1 MSAKGTGSTSR
12 TRTRG
17 KAAVRAVAAA
27 LAIAMASAGTAQG
40 GDDLKNIAIGTGAGI
55 LGQILRGDPITVQG
69 AVGSGLGAA
78 IGSQVGDGSG
88 AAVASVI
95 GGLAGDTLLEHAQ
108 GIVQGGA
115 QTVPAGHQGAAPATG
130 TLASLVGAPASVE
143 VPVTPGVRFEAQAG
157 AVQAC
162 EGEGAVRHCVPVTV
176 EPAGRHIV
184 VADGSAGY
192 LCTGE
197 GQGLRCSPLPRAAT
211 AR

>member
-12 TRTRG
+12 IRTRG

-55 LGQILRGDPITVQG
+55 LGQILRGEPITVQG

-95 GGLAGDTLLEHAQ
+95 GGLAGDTLLEQAQ

-115 QTVPAGHQGAAPATG
+115 QTVPAGHQGATPTTG
-130 TLASLVGAPASVE
+130 TLASLIGPPASVE
-143 VPVTPGVRFEAQAG
+143 VPVTTGVRFEAHAG

-162 EGEGAVRHCVPVTV
+162 EGEGAARRCVPVTV

>member
-1 MSAKGTGSTSR
+1 MTTKRTGNTSR

-17 KAAVRAVAAA
+17 TAVVRAAA
-27 LAIAMASAGTAQG
+27 LAIAMAGAGGAQAD
-40 GDDLKNIAIGTGAGI
+40 DDLKNIAIGTGAGL
-55 LGQILRGDPITVQG
+55 LGQILRGEPLTVQG

-95 GGLAGDTLLEHAQ
+95 GGLAGDTLLGHAQ
-108 GIVQGGA
+108 GLVQGGA
-115 QTVPAGHQGAAPATG
+115 QTAPAGHQGATPATG
-130 TLASLVGAPASVE
+130 ALASLVGGPASVE
-143 VPVTPGVRFEAQAG
+143 VTVTPGVRFEVHTG

-162 EGEGAVRHCVPVTV
+162 EGEGATRRCVPVTV

-184 VADGSAGY
+184 IADGSAGY
-192 LCTGE
+192 LCAGE
-197 GQGLRCSPLPRAAT
+197 GQGLRCSPLPGAAM